1 MAEARLDAEIVAR
14 GLCSGRE
21 RARAE
26 IEAGHVT
33 VNGRPAS
40 KPSQKVAESD
50 VIELSEAFDYVSRG
64 AKKLLGALEAF
75 HISPEGLVCLDC
87 GASTGGFTEVLLRH
101 GARKVYAVDVG
112 HGQLAEKLQR
122 DPRVVNME
130 GTNVRSLALSS
141 FDPAPELITADLS
154 FISLALV
161 LPVLRGLLGESGRVV
176 CLVKPQFEAG
186 RGKVGKKGVVRD
198 PAVHEEVLRG
208 FVSNAEASGFA
219 VLGLEVSPLRG
230 PEGNIEFLAYLG
242 ASGSS
247 AALDI
252 TGLVS
257 RARRSE

>member
-1 MAEARLDAEIVAR
+1 MAEARLDAELVAR

-21 RARAE
+21 RARSE
-26 IEAGHVT
+26 IEAGHVA

-101 GARKVYAVDVG
+101 GAKRVYAVDVG
-112 HGQLAEKLQR
+112 HGQLDEKLR
-122 DPRVVNME
+122 CDPRVVNME

-242 ASGSS
+242 ASGST

-257 RARRSE
+257 RAHRSE

>member
-1 MAEARLDAEIVAR
+1 MAEARLDAELVAR

-50 VIELSEAFDYVSRG
+50 VIELSGAFDYVSRG

-161 LPVLRGLLGESGRVV
+161 LPVLHGLLGESGRVV
-176 CLVKPQFEAG
+176 CLVKPQCCTVSFPMRRRAASPSSGWRCRLCAG
-186 RGKVGKKGVVRD
+186 RRAILNFSRISA
-198 PAVHEEVLRG
+198 PPEAV
-208 FVSNAEASGFA
+208 
-219 VLGLEVSPLRG
+219 
-230 PEGNIEFLAYLG
+230 
-242 ASGSS
+242 
-247 AALDI
+247 
-252 TGLVS
+252 
-257 RARRSE
+257 RRSI

>member
-1 MAEARLDAEIVAR
+1 MAEARLDAELVAR

-33 VNGRPAS
+33 VNGRPTS

-112 HGQLAEKLQR
+112 HGQLAEKLKR

-208 FVSNAEASGFA
+208 FVSNAEASGFS

>member
-1 MAEARLDAEIVAR
+1 VAEARLDAELVAR

-101 GARKVYAVDVG
+101 GAKKVYAVDVG
-112 HGQLAEKLQR
+112 HGQLAEKLKR

>member
-1 MAEARLDAEIVAR
+1 MAEARLDAELVAR

-112 HGQLAEKLQR
+112 HGQLAEKLKR
-122 DPRVVNME
+122 DPCVVNME

>member
-101 GARKVYAVDVG
+101 GAKKVYAVDVG
-112 HGQLAEKLQR
+112 HGQLAEKLKR

>member
-1 MAEARLDAEIVAR
+1 MAEARLDAELVAR

-40 KPSQKVAESD
+40 KPSQKVAEGD

-101 GARKVYAVDVG
+101 GAKKVYAVDVG

-130 GTNVRSLALSS
+130 GTNVRSLVLSS

-198 PAVHEEVLRG
+198 PAVHEEVLHG